1 MADTLVRLLGTLVR
15 DRKTLVRTERKLV
28 RRQVELVKEL
38 GRLLQGIGYELR
50 PIRGGKARAAASAGA
65 ANSEAR
71 KPLMCP
77 KCDRRFAHPLPLAR
91 HVSASHTRKKA
102 RGTRRRTKKAKG

>member
-15 DRKTLVRTERKLV
+15 DRKTRVRTERKLV
-28 RRQVELVKEL
+28 RRQVDLVKEL

-50 PIRGGKARAAASAGA
+50 PIRGGKARAAAGA

-102 RGTRRRTKKAKG
+102 RRTPRRTKKAKG